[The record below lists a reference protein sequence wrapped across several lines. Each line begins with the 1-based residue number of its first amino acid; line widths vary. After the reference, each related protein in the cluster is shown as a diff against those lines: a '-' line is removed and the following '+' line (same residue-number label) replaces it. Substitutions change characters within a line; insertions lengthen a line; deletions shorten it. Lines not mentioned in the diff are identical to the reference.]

1 MKRNDSSLYR
11 EIVRK
16 KNLSKRFL
24 RSLCKKYRLS
34 KAEVFGFISFSEE
47 IFKKTDFYKKIK

>member
-1 MKRNDSSLYR
+1 M
-11 EIVRK
+11 RK